1 SSTCATPSAAARQCE
16 DSSSVALIPSDDRG
30 VSALWTRAG
39 LFGLESFTL
48 GGDYRRMS
56 GHYDE
61 ADFNTT
67 CPGASCGNLTR
78 QISSG
83 GDQDLA
89 GAFVQGIL
97 APAEPLRIELSARVD
112 RWVNANG
119 HSNDPIAG
127 DTSYPNRTKNA
138 LSPRVGVRYQVSRG
152 LAARAAYYHAF

>member
-1 SSTCATPSAAARQCE
+1 
-16 DSSSVALIPSDDRG
+16 
-30 VSALWTRAG
+30 
-39 LFGLESFTL
+39 L

-152 LAARAAYYHAF
+152 LAARAAYYHAFRAPNLAELYRKQINASGSQITIPNPDLKPET